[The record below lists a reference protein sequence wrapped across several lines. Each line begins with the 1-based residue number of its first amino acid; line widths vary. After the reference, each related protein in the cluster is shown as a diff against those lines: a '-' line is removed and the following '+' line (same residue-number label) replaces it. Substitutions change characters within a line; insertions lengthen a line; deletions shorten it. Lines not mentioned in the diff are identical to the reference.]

1 MSDVSSQAE
10 LATNP
15 GLRPVVGPGAV
26 GGGWKRFFDLL
37 ILMSV
42 SDFRKAYF
50 GTVLGY
56 AWSLLR
62 PLMLFAVLLAVFTQI
77 FRIGSQGVEHYEVYL
92 LLNIVLFSFFQEAT
106 VTATTAVVAQ
116 EGIVRKTQF
125 PRLVVPMS
133 IVLTSFFNL
142 GMNMIAVLIFAVAL
156 GVSPIWTWLLFP
168 LSVLALVVLTSAVS
182 SYLSAL
188 YVRHRDVAIIWSV
201 SATAL
206 FYGSAVLY
214 PVSIIPEGV
223 LRDVIFANPIVPILV
238 QTNKWVIDS
247 GAPGAAEAAGGWAKL
262 IPAIT
267 IFVVACVVAVWYFRR
282 EAPRVAEEL

>member
-1 MSDVSSQAE
+1 MSHVDSRTD

-15 GLRPVVGPGAV
+15 DLRPVVGPGAV
-26 GGGWKRFFDLL
+26 GGGWRRFFDLL
-37 ILMSV
+37 VLMSV

-77 FRIGSQGVEHYEVYL
+77 FRIGSQDVQNYEVFL

-106 VTATTAVVAQ
+106 MTATMSVVAQ

-142 GMNMIAVLIFAVAL
+142 GMNMVAVLVFALAF
-156 GVSPIWTWLLFP
+156 GVYPLWTWLLFP
-168 LSVLALVVLTSAVS
+168 VSLLALVVLTSATS
-182 SYLSAL
+182 CYLSAL

-201 SATAL
+201 AATAL
-206 FYGSAVLY
+206 FYGSAVLF
-214 PVSIIPEGV
+214 PVTIIREGL
-223 LRDVIFANPIVPILV
+223 LRDIIFANPIVPILV
-238 QTNKWVIDS
+238 QTNKWVIDPD
-247 GAPGAAEAAGGWAKL
+247 APSAVAAAGGWAHL
-262 IPAIT
+262 VPAT
-267 IFVVACVVAVWYFRR
+267 AIFIGTCIVAVWYFQR

>member
-1 MSDVSSQAE
+1 MSAQPD
-10 LATNP
+10 LAP
-15 GLRPVVGPGAV
+15 DPQLVPVVGPGAI

-77 FRIGSQGVEHYEVYL
+77 FRIGSADVEHYEVFL

-106 VTATTAVVAQ
+106 VLATTAVVAQ

-133 IVLTSFFNL
+133 IVLTSLFNL
-142 GMNMIAVLIFAVAL
+142 GMNMIAVLIFALAF
-156 GVSPIWTWLLFP
+156 GVLPTWTWLLFP
-168 LSVLALVVLTSAVS
+168 LSLLALVILTGAVS
-182 SYLSAL
+182 GYLSAL

-201 SATAL
+201 AATAL

-214 PVSIIPEGV
+214 PVSIVPDGIF
-223 LRDVIFANPIVPILV
+223 RDIMFVNPIVPILV
-238 QTNKWVIDS
+238 QTNKWVVDP
-247 GAPGAAEAAGGWAKL
+247 GAPSAAEAAGGWVQL
-262 IPAIT
+262 IPAIAVF
-267 IFVVACVVAVWYFRR
+267 IGVCILAVWYFSR

>member
-1 MSDVSSQAE
+1 MSASSD
-10 LATNP
+10 LAP
-15 GLRPVVGPGAV
+15 DPRLRPVVGPGAV

-37 ILMSV
+37 VLMSV
-42 SDFRKAYF
+42 SDFKKAYF

-56 AWSLLR
+56 VWSLLR

-77 FRIGSQGVEHYEVYL
+77 FRIGSADVENYEVFL

-106 VTATTAVVAQ
+106 VLATTAVVAQ

-142 GMNMIAVLIFAVAL
+142 GMNMVAVLIFALAF
-156 GVSPIWTWLLFP
+156 GVLPTWSWLLFP
-168 LSVLALVVLTSAVS
+168 LTLLAFVILTAAVS
-182 SYLSAL
+182 GYLSAL

-201 SATAL
+201 AATAL

-214 PVSIIPEGV
+214 PVSIVPDG
-223 LRDVIFANPIVPILV
+223 LFRDLMFINPIVPILV
-238 QTNKWVIDS
+238 QTNKWVIDP
-247 GAPGAAEAAGGWAKL
+247 GAASAAEAAGGWL
-262 IPAIT
+262 QLLPAVAV
-267 IFVVACVVAVWYFRR
+267 FVGVCILAVWYFSR

>member
-1 MSDVSSQAE
+1 MSSPPNLVQ
-10 LATNP
+10 NP
-15 GLRPVVGPGAV
+15 DLSPVVGPGAI
-26 GGGWKRFFDLL
+26 GGGWRRFFDLL
-37 ILMSV
+37 VLMSV

-62 PLMLFAVLLAVFTQI
+62 PLMLFGVLLVVFTQI
-77 FRIGSQGVEHYEVYL
+77 FRIGSADVENYEVYL

-106 VTATTAVVAQ
+106 VMATTAVVAQ

-133 IVLTSFFNL
+133 IVLTSLFNL
-142 GMNMIAVLIFAVAL
+142 GMNLIAVLVFALAF
-156 GVSPIWTWLLFP
+156 GVTPMWTWLLFP
-168 LSVLALVVLTSAVS
+168 LSLLALLVLTSAMS
-182 SYLSAL
+182 AYLSAL
-188 YVRHRDVAIIWSV
+188 YVRHRDVSIIWSV
-201 SATAL
+201 AATAL

-214 PVSIIPEGV
+214 PITIVPEGW
-223 LRDVIFANPIVPILV
+223 LREIMFVNPIVPILV

-247 GAPGAAEAAGGWAKL
+247 GAPRAVEAAGGWL
-262 IPAIT
+262 ELVPAIAV
-267 IFVVACVVAVWYFRR
+267 FVGVCALSVRYFSR